1 MTGGFEMARKK
12 SVVNLYLLFVAV
24 LLIFFCQAVLAADEG
39 AALAVGTTM
48 PNIKLAAPDS
58 GADKEY
64 LGLASEG
71 GFTLSQVQ
79 GKFVLIELFNA
90 FCGTCHKNA
99 PNFNKLYKVISDDSA
114 LSKDIK
120 VLGIGVGSKA
130 KHVEAYKQKF
140 RVPFPLFPDLKKVIF
155 KELGSPG
162 YPFTILADKSGKV
175 LLTHGGLI
183 DDVDAFLLEIRKI
196 HEQQGA

>member
-1 MTGGFEMARKK
+1 MSRKRF
-12 SVVNLYLLFVAV
+12 VGNLIRPLVAV
-24 LLIFFCQAVLAADEG
+24 LLIFFCQAALAADEG
-39 AALAVGTTM
+39 GGITVGMTM
-48 PNIKLAAPDS
+48 PAIKLGAPNS
-58 GADKEY
+58 AADKEY
-64 LGLASEG
+64 LGLASEE
-71 GFTLSQVQ
+71 GFTLSEVQ
-79 GKFVLIELFNA
+79 GNLVLIELFNA

-140 RVPFPLFPDLKKVIF
+140 RVPFPLFPDVKKVIF

-162 YPFTILADKSGKV
+162 YPFTILADRSGKV

-196 HEQQGA
+196 HDQQGA

>member
-1 MTGGFEMARKK
+1 MARKK

-24 LLIFFCQAVLAADEG
+24 LLIFFCQAALAADEG

-48 PNIKLAAPDS
+48 PNIKLGAPDS
-58 GADKEY
+58 AADKEY
-64 LGLASEG
+64 LGLASEE

-79 GKFVLIELFNA
+79 GKLVLIELFNA

-99 PNFNKLYKVISDDSA
+99 PKFNKLYKVIADDSV

-130 KHVEAYKQKF
+130 KHVKAYKQKF
-140 RVPFPLFPDLKKVIF
+140 RVQFPLIPDRKKVVF

-162 YPFTILADKSGKV
+162 YPFTILADRNGKV

-196 HEQQGA
+196 HDQQGA